1 MLCNRSEG
9 TPAGHFVDHDV
20 HVDPQVPVPQHR
32 LTPLRDS
39 WMKLYQ
45 PVTEH
50 LLLDM
55 RMNLKTKKVC
65 ERVKQSIRFS
75 NQGCSERC

>member
-1 MLCNRSEG
+1 M
-9 TPAGHFVDHDV
+9 
-20 HVDPQVPVPQHR
+20 PQNR
-32 LTPLRDS
+32 LTPLKEN

-50 LLLDM
+50 MQLDM

-65 ERVKQSIRFS
+65 MLSI
-75 NQGCSERC
+75 QICCSRILCAGLSSVQAMQ